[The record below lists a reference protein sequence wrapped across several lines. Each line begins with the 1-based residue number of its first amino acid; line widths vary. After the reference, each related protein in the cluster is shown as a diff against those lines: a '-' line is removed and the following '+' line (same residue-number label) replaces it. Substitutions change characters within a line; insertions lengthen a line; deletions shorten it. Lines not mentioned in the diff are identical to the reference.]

1 MRKWLNAFIGVLTL
15 LYPLAVYFSIKSV
28 QPWQIASVLAA
39 LLLVRLVCGRTA
51 GTANQGLIIAA
62 LLFCGLA
69 VWNNDE
75 ITLRFYPALIN
86 LGLLLVFASSLF
98 FPPPVIERL
107 ARLQHP
113 DLPPQGVLYTRR
125 VTQVWCVFF
134 LLNGLIAAATAL
146 WCSFACWSLY
156 NGLLAY
162 ALMGLLMAI
171 EYWVRIRTQDHVR

>member
-1 MRKWLNAFIGVLTL
+1 MRKRLNGAIGFLML
-15 LYPLAVYFSIKSV
+15 SYPLAVYFGIQSV
-28 QPWQIASVLAA
+28 QPWQIASILGA
-39 LLLVRLVCGRTA
+39 LLLVRLICGRTSGA
-51 GTANQGLIIAA
+51 ANQGLIIAA

-75 ITLRFYPALIN
+75 ITLRFYPALMN
-86 LGLLLVFASSLF
+86 LGLLTLFASSLY

-113 DLPPQGVLYTRR
+113 GLPPQGVLYTRR

-162 ALMGLLMAI
+162 VLMGLLMAI